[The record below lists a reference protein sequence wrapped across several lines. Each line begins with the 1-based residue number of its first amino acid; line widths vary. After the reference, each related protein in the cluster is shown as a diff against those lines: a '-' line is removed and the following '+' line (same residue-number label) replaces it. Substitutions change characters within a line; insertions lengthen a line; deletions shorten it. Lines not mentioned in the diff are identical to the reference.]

1 MRHTLL
7 TTLLAAALAATSLP
21 ASAKVFMCV
30 DPQTGKKTFT
40 DTACPNA
47 DAGRRKVR
55 VETVNFGDGANDKGS
70 RGVWESDRDQSVSG
84 VANYRVEQ
92 GKRQPGS
99 APR

>member
-1 MRHTLL
+1 MRYALL
-7 TTLLAAALAATSLP
+7 TTMLAATLAATSLP

-55 VETVNFGDGANDKGS
+55 VETVNFGDGVSSKGN
-70 RGVWESDRDQSVSG
+70 RGVWESDRDRSVAG
-84 VANYRVEQ
+84 VENYRSGQARRE
-92 GKRQPGS
+92 PGN
-99 APR
+99 AQR